1 MKSQVRKVTRNEQV
15 NLVDLVYYLV
25 GNWPWFL
32 LCVLICLGVA
42 YYRYARMPY
51 IYSSGV
57 TAIIK
62 NAGDDIRTARLDTYD
77 QMINKVSVSNEEL
90 QLRSMTIMSEVVKA
104 LDADVNYVDHIK
116 FRNVELYTSLSPVR
130 MVFDREHDD
139 PGTFNIT
146 VMPLDAGHIR
156 LHTDAGSQT
165 VALGDTIALGT
176 GRVAFLATGRYGPE
190 TYGQQVEIQK
200 IPITWAA
207 NGFISRLNITN
218 EKNVLW
224 LTEKDYNAQRAADI
238 INMLVVKYNEASI
251 REKNRVAVNTE
262 RFINER
268 LQIIERELGGVEGG
282 IAGFKSNN
290 QLMSVDEAASMYL
303 GDSRGYGKELVDVET
318 RMALS
323 NYLKD
328 YIIQAAETFQM
339 IPANMGIEDA
349 NVDQVISQYNDN
361 ILRRERLLAAS
372 STESPA
378 VKQTEATLGNLRHNL
393 LGLIQNLQTSLEIQR
408 RDLSERERNAVQK
421 FSTMPTKERQMLE
434 LERQQSIKQELYL
447 FLLNKREENA
457 LSQAMADDNL
467 RVIDPA
473 WANYEP
479 ISPQRMKIMML
490 AILIGLLIPAVILI
504 ARLFLDTKIRTRKE
518 IEENID
524 VPFLAE
530 IPLNRNLREIIFKAG
545 KHKHGVKDPSPFVY
559 DPNSHSVFT
568 EAMRMMCT
576 NISYL
581 DPDIKLPMVIAT
593 TSYSSSSGKTF
604 VTANMAACLA
614 DAQKKV
620 VLVDTDLRK
629 RSISGDFNLKHKTT
643 GLSNF
648 LYDKDI
654 TLEDILHKDA
664 HPGIDFIPAGPTP
677 PNPTELLGRPRLEEL
692 IEQLRK
698 RYDYIL
704 MDGVPIQML
713 ADPLVM
719 NRVVDTNLFIL
730 RSGQLDRRIL
740 PQLNEL
746 NEKRHLHNMAIVF
759 NGPQVKKRHG
769 YGFGSYGYGYGY
781 GYGSGYG
788 YYGQE
793 EEKKGGLAGW
803 FKNLFGNK
811 QS

>member
-1 MKSQVRKVTRNEQV
+1 MKQQVRKVTRNEQV
-15 NLVDLVYYLV
+15 NLVDLIYYLV

-32 LCVLICLGVA
+32 LCVLITLGVA

-51 IYSSGV
+51 IYRSGV

-62 NAGDDIRTARLDTYD
+62 NAGDDIRTAKLDTYD
-77 QMINKVSVSNEEL
+77 QMVNKVSVSNEEL
-90 QLRSMTIMSEVVKA
+90 QLRSITIMSEVVKA
-104 LDADVNYVDHIK
+104 LDADVSYVDHIK

-130 MVFDREHDD
+130 MAFDREKED
-139 PGTFNIT
+139 PGTFSIT
-146 VMPLDAGHIR
+146 VMPLDADNIR
-156 LHTDAGSQT
+156 LHTDSGSQT

-176 GRVAFLATGRYGPE
+176 GRVVFFPTERYVPE
-190 TYGQQVEIQK
+190 SYGQQIEIRK
-200 IPITWAA
+200 STVTGAA
-207 NGFISRLNITN
+207 SGFISRLSISN

-224 LTEKDYNAQRAADI
+224 LSERDFNAQRAADI
-238 INMLVVKYNEASI
+238 INMLVIKYNEASI

-268 LQIIERELGGVEGG
+268 LDIIERELGSVEGG

-290 QLMSVDEAASMYL
+290 QLMSVDEAAAMYL
-303 GDSRGYGKELVDVET
+303 GDSRGYGAELVDVET
-318 RMALS
+318 RLALS

-328 YIIQAAETFQM
+328 YVIQSAESFQM

-349 NVDQVISQYNDN
+349 NVDQVISQYNDQ
-361 ILRRERLLAAS
+361 ILRREKLVTAS

-378 VKQTEATLGNLRHNL
+378 VKQTEATLSNLRHNL
-393 LGLIQNLQTSLEIQR
+393 LGLIQNLQTSLEIQK
-408 RDLSERERNAVQK
+408 RDLTERERNAVQK

-434 LERQQSIKQELYL
+434 LARQQSIKEQLYL

-467 RVIDPA
+467 RVVDPA

-479 ISPQRMKIMML
+479 VSPQRMKIMLL

-530 IPLNRNLREIIFKAG
+530 IPLNQELRHIIFRG
-545 KHKHGVKDPSPFVY
+545 SKHKPGEKDPSPFVY
-559 DPNSHSVFT
+559 NPNSHSVFT

-576 NISYL
+576 NIAFL
-581 DPDIKLPMVIAT
+581 DPDSKLPMVIAT

-604 VTANMAACLA
+604 ITANMAACLA
-614 DAQKKV
+614 DAQKKI
-620 VLVDTDLRK
+620 VLIDTDLRK
-629 RSISGDFNLKHKTT
+629 RSMSGAFNLKHKTT
-643 GLSNF
+643 GLSNY
-648 LYDKDI
+648 LYDLDV
-654 TLEDILHKDA
+654 TLDDILYKDA
-664 HPGIDFIPAGPTP
+664 RPGIDFIPAGPIP
-677 PNPTELLGRPRLEEL
+677 PNPTELLSRPRLDEL
-692 IEQLRK
+692 IKLLRE

-704 MDGVPIQML
+704 LDGVPIQML
-713 ADPLVM
+713 ADPLVI
-719 NRVVDTNLFIL
+719 NRVVETNLFIL

-740 PQLNEL
+740 PQLDEL

-793 EEKKGGLAGW
+793 EHKKGLG
-803 FKNLFGNK
+803 KLFGK
-811 QS
+811 KK

>member
-1 MKSQVRKVTRNEQV
+1 M
-15 NLVDLVYYLV
+15 
-25 GNWPWFL
+25 
-32 LCVLICLGVA
+32 A
-42 YYRYARMPY
+42 
-51 IYSSGV
+51 
-57 TAIIK
+57 
-62 NAGDDIRTARLDTYD
+62 
-77 QMINKVSVSNEEL
+77 
-90 QLRSMTIMSEVVKA
+90 
-104 LDADVNYVDHIK
+104 
-116 FRNVELYTSLSPVR
+116 
-130 MVFDREHDD
+130 FDREKED
-139 PGTFNIT
+139 PGTFSIT
-146 VMPLDAGHIR
+146 VMPLDADNIR
-156 LHTDAGSQT
+156 LHTDSGSQT

-176 GRVAFLATGRYGPE
+176 GRVVFFPTERYVPE
-190 TYGQQVEIQK
+190 SYGQQIEIRK
-200 IPITWAA
+200 STVTGAA
-207 NGFISRLNITN
+207 SGFISRLSISN

-224 LTEKDYNAQRAADI
+224 LSERDFNAQRAADI
-238 INMLVVKYNEASI
+238 INMLVIKYNEASI

-268 LQIIERELGGVEGG
+268 LDIIERELGSVEGG

-290 QLMSVDEAASMYL
+290 QLMSVDEAAAMYL
-303 GDSRGYGKELVDVET
+303 GDSRGYGAELVDVET
-318 RMALS
+318 RLALS

-328 YIIQAAETFQM
+328 YVIQSADKYQM

-349 NVDQVISQYNDN
+349 NVDQVISQYNDQ
-361 ILRRERLLAAS
+361 ILRREKLVSAS

-378 VKQTEATLGNLRHNL
+378 VKQTEATLSNLRHNL
-393 LGLIQNLQTSLEIQR
+393 LGLIQNLQTSLEIQK
-408 RDLSERERNAVQK
+408 RDLTERERNAVQK

-434 LERQQSIKQELYL
+434 LARQQSIKEQLYL

-467 RVIDPA
+467 RVVDPA

-479 ISPQRMKIMML
+479 VSPQRMKIMLL
-490 AILIGLLIPAVILI
+490 AILLGLLIPAVILI

-530 IPLNRNLREIIFKAG
+530 IPLNQELRHIIFRG
-545 KHKHGVKDPSPFVY
+545 SKHKPGEKDPSPFVY
-559 DPNSHSVFT
+559 NPNSHSVFT

-576 NISYL
+576 NIAFL
-581 DPDIKLPMVIAT
+581 DPDSKLPMVIAT

-604 VTANMAACLA
+604 ITANMAACLA
-614 DAQKKV
+614 DAQKKI
-620 VLVDTDLRK
+620 VLIDTDLRK
-629 RSISGDFNLKHKTT
+629 RSMSGAFNLKHKTT

-648 LYDKDI
+648 LYDLDV
-654 TLEDILHKDA
+654 TLDDILYKDA
-664 HPGIDFIPAGPTP
+664 RPGIDFIPAGPIP
-677 PNPTELLGRPRLEEL
+677 PNPTELLSRPRLDEL
-692 IEQLRK
+692 IKLLRE

-704 MDGVPIQML
+704 LDGVPIQML
-713 ADPLVM
+713 ADPLVI
-719 NRVVDTNLFIL
+719 NRVVETNLFIL

-740 PQLNEL
+740 PQLDEL

-793 EEKKGGLAGW
+793 EHKKGLG
-803 FKNLFGNK
+803 KLFGK
-811 QS
+811 KK

>member
-1 MKSQVRKVTRNEQV
+1 MKQQVRKVTRNEQV
-15 NLVDLVYYLV
+15 NLVDLIYYLV

-32 LCVLICLGVA
+32 LCVLITLGVA

-51 IYSSGV
+51 IYRSGV

-62 NAGDDIRTARLDTYD
+62 NAGDDIRTAKLDTYD
-77 QMINKVSVSNEEL
+77 QMVNKVSVSNEEL
-90 QLRSMTIMSEVVKA
+90 QLRSITIMSEVVKA
-104 LDADVNYVDHIK
+104 LDADVSYVDHIK

-130 MVFDREHDD
+130 MAFDREKED
-139 PGTFNIT
+139 PGTFSIT
-146 VMPLDAGHIR
+146 VMPLDADNIR
-156 LHTDAGSQT
+156 LHTDSGSH
-165 VALGDTIALGT
+165 TIALGT
-176 GRVAFLATGRYGPE
+176 GRVVFFPTERYVPE
-190 TYGQQVEIQK
+190 SYGQQIEIRK
-200 IPITWAA
+200 STVTGAA
-207 NGFISRLNITN
+207 SGFISRLSISN

-224 LTEKDYNAQRAADI
+224 LSERDFNAQRAADI
-238 INMLVVKYNEASI
+238 INMLVIKYNEASI

-268 LQIIERELGGVEGG
+268 LDIIERELGSVEGG

-290 QLMSVDEAASMYL
+290 QLMSVDEAAAMYL
-303 GDSRGYGKELVDVET
+303 GDSRGYGAELVDVET
-318 RMALS
+318 RLALS

-328 YIIQAAETFQM
+328 YVVQSAESYQM

-349 NVDQVISQYNDN
+349 NVDQVISQYNDQ
-361 ILRRERLLAAS
+361 ILRREKLVAAS

-378 VKQTEATLGNLRHNL
+378 VKQTEATLSNLRHNL
-393 LGLIQNLQTSLEIQR
+393 LGLIQNLQTSLEIQK

-434 LERQQSIKQELYL
+434 LARQQSIKEQLYL

-467 RVIDPA
+467 RVVDPA

-479 ISPQRMKIMML
+479 VSPQRMKIMLL

-530 IPLNRNLREIIFKAG
+530 IPLNQELRHIIFRG
-545 KHKHGVKDPSPFVY
+545 SKHKPGEKEPSPFVY
-559 DPNSHSVFT
+559 NPNSHSIFT

-576 NISYL
+576 NIAFL
-581 DPDIKLPMVIAT
+581 DPDSKLPMVIAT

-604 VTANMAACLA
+604 ITANMAACLA
-614 DAQKKV
+614 DAQKKI
-620 VLVDTDLRK
+620 VLIDTDLRK
-629 RSISGDFNLKHKTT
+629 RSMSGAFNLKHKTT
-643 GLSNF
+643 GLSNY
-648 LYDKDI
+648 LYDLDV
-654 TLEDILHKDA
+654 TLDDILYKDA
-664 HPGIDFIPAGPTP
+664 RPGIDFIPAGPIP
-677 PNPTELLGRPRLEEL
+677 PNPTELLSRPRLDEL
-692 IEQLRK
+692 INLLRE

-704 MDGVPIQML
+704 IDGVPIQML
-713 ADPLVM
+713 ADPLVI
-719 NRVVDTNLFIL
+719 NRVVETNLFIL

-740 PQLNEL
+740 PQLDEL

-793 EEKKGGLAGW
+793 EHKKGLG
-803 FKNLFGNK
+803 KLFGK
-811 QS
+811 KK